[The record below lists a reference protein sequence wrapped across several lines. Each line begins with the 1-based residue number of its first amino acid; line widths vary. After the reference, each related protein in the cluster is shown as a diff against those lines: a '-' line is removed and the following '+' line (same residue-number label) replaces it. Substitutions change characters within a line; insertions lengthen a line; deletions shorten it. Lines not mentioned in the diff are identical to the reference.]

1 MRGFGLGVFRN
12 RTSMC
17 VIHTNIPYI
26 CTYVSVNAL
35 SLKMYIKNIYIY
47 ISISKMFLVFSV

>member
-1 MRGFGLGVFRN
+1 
-12 RTSMC
+12 MC